1 VQRLTAS
8 MLKPVRL
15 KLKREQQGLCPLCGL
30 PLDKDIVLD
39 HDHATGDVRA
49 VLHRWCNSV
58 LGRVEN
64 WSGRI
69 GHGVNPHTFLTNTL
83 AYLQTHKANPSGLKY
98 PTFKTEAEK
107 RERRNA
113 RARAAR
119 RKAKEAH

>member
-1 VQRLTAS
+1 
-8 MLKPVRL
+8 MIKPVRM
-15 KLKREQQGLCPLCGL
+15 KLARQQQGNCPLCGL
-30 PLDKDIVLD
+30 PLGDDTVLD
-39 HDHATGDVRA
+39 HDHATGDIRA

-69 GHGVNPHTFLTNTL
+69 GHGVNPHTFLANTL
-83 AYLQTHKANPSGLKY
+83 AYLQHHAAHPSGLKH
-98 PTFKTEAEK
+98 PTFKTDDEK

-113 RARAAR
+113 RARVAR